1 MNTRQIEQMNRTLAR
16 IADALERIAG
26 TDQGPWG
33 GAKPVPQ
40 RVTPQ
45 RLMASTGIEDL
56 SLPDD
61 DPEQECADVSEARR
75 THYYG
80 DHCYPPHEETP

>member
-26 TDQGPWG
+26 TEDHALQRMEVIRQGPWD

-75 THYYG
+75 QT
-80 DHCYPPHEETP
+80 